1 MWGSHPPWRSS
12 HTMGGTNGLIRT
24 GPPLKVYRSKT
35 CRACGKP
42 KYLEDFPALPMHH
55 GRRRN
60 ICYECFSKEASPTED
75 SGKSPSPEELSRQ
88 EYSIWEEK
96 IPKIN
101 LTWDRL
107 WSRGYLPR
115 AAPRNARE
123 ILKENPIVGPTC
135 PPEEGLL
142 CGACNRWRPPWA
154 FSNYQRTKSGR
165 RSIRRC
171 IICERIHYLTVV
183 AARGVLQSSEDSIPL
198 RDASFRDGLPAVP
211 PSDGL
216 CCSICHRYR
225 PRWAFYRVGSRRGKP
240 ICHLCHAEGH

>member
-75 SGKSPSPEELSRQ
+75 SGKSPSLEELSRQ

-135 PPEEGLL
+135 PPRKASSVGHATVGVL
-142 CGACNRWRPPWA
+142 R
-154 FSNYQRTKSGR
+154 GR
-165 RSIRRC
+165 SPTTSAPS
-171 IICERIHYLTVV
+171 LGDAASVV
-183 AARGVLQSSEDSIPL
+183 ASSVSASTISRWWLPEESSNPRRIP
-198 RDASFRDGLPAVP
+198 SP
-211 PSDGL
+211 
-216 CCSICHRYR
+216 
-225 PRWAFYRVGSRRGKP
+225 
-240 ICHLCHAEGH
+240 